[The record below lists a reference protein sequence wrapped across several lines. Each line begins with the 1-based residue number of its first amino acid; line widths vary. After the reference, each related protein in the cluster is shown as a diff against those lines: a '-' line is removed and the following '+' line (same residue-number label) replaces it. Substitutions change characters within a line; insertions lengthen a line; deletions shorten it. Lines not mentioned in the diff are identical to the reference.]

1 MITVEQREA
10 LLELVVDYRDAWAHQ
25 QENGGSEACSWVWA
39 SEGALTDFLDSITET
54 PKDA

>member
-1 MITVEQREA
+1 MITKEQREA

-39 SEGALTDFLDSITET
+39 SEGALTDFLASITEEA
-54 PKDA
+54 K